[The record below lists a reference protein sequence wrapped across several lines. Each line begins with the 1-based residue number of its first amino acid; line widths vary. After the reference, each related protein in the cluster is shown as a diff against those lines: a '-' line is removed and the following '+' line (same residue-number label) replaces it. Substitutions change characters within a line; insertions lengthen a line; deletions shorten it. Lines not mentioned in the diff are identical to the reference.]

1 MHLIVTVLTAFSFLI
16 KVSKVSLFF
25 NYLSLDVLFIFTF
38 LSIWEYATSSIILMR
53 KFRVFILEYDFMF
66 PERSQLFYL
75 ALWTAEEPSLPITW
89 VKVSFKEQVCG
100 EFQDWDLTGHS
111 NYYSS
116 LPFADCL
123 APTSSPSGTH
133 TEKPP
138 RVKQSQSWRG
148 DLAVK
153 VLATKARRPAFSF
166 GQDTERSWVLGLLDR
181 SCIRSLSYFKN
192 KT

>member
-1 MHLIVTVLTAFSFLI
+1 MKLQTSSAILPHFYSVLGLIFPSLHASYCHSLNSILI
-16 KVSKVSLFF
+16 LDQGEQGVIVPQLFKF
-25 NYLSLDVLFIFTF
+25 WYLVYFTF
-38 LSIWEYATSSIILMR
+38 SSVWEYAISSIILMR

-100 EFQDWDLTGHS
+100 EFQGWDLTGHS

-133 TEKPP
+133 TDISKSE
-138 RVKQSQSWRG
+138 
-148 DLAVK
+148 AV
-153 VLATKARRPAFSF
+153 P
-166 GQDTERSWVLGLLDR
+166 ELGR
-181 SCIRSLSYFKN
+181 WLSS
-192 KT
+192 